1 MPEPDDSWVKT
12 VTELATVCV
21 GVVLLAAAI
30 AFLGKALNDT
40 SDMDKCLEEGSAV
53 IDGKRYICVEYKLNE

>member
-1 MPEPDDSWVKT
+1 MPEPDDLWAKT
-12 VTELATVCV
+12 VTELVTVCV
-21 GVVLLAAAI
+21 GVVLLATAI
-30 AFLGKALNDT
+30 AFVGRAITDT